1 MQAERWTSRGAQET
15 QTPMKLRKG
24 MVPLI
29 LFALVFAAWAI
40 YTVVSNDPAPMENG
54 ESVFDQP

>member
-1 MQAERWTSRGAQET
+1 
-15 QTPMKLRKG
+15 MKLRKG

-40 YTVVSNDPAPMENG
+40 YTVANNDSVPMENG
-54 ESVFDQP
+54 ESIFDQP